1 MPSSTPRSTLEM
13 LEGRQNTGRRHAA
26 ATVLIAASLS
36 LFTAAVGLFGEY
48 VIVPPEGDRGSAWLF
63 GGLAALFGTAALLA
77 LVYKRRID
85 SGVVVDMHLTQL
97 GRADD
102 RSSTWDR
109 TVMTSFAGLH
119 RSFSV
124 QPVPWNGAGGAVARA
139 DVTGQLDDLVS
150 GLDRVLE
157 SHHAD
162 LVRITPEGPVPAIIG
177 MGALTFLPSDFRLF
191 EVPDNATPGRG
202 GFTLEQRERFL
213 EFDAEAYRRIVSRHE
228 PDVQAEE
235 QAQLRVTVDGKDVPR
250 WRSSCRPD
258 PSVRLV
264 RLSLGA
270 VKKGGIGRWMP
281 FAEAPLWGESGPF
294 IQAGALLD
302 GTDPDAQVGSTPTG
316 APVRRFASVRISQL
330 ASARGASAASRRE
343 QASGDS
349 LVADPETVAIFFAD
363 VIAWTLARYPNAQI
377 HLTARVPR
385 VIAFMLGAALS
396 HTPHWPARK
405 LATRSPVASLRP
417 APSGAGSTS
426 ARTSA
431 PPARFF
437 PADMARRLRLW
448 GTYDAPTTP
457 QDGRPGLALFDVF
470 PETMCLTPTGADS
483 ADAQRAGR
491 VSDCLSRAAQRVSR
505 RFRTRRRSAP

>member
-1 MPSSTPRSTLEM
+1 MPSTTPRSTLEM

-26 ATVLIAASLS
+26 AAVFIAAALS

-48 VIVPPEGDRGSAWLF
+48 VLVPPEGDRGSAWLF
-63 GGLAALFGTAALLA
+63 GGFAALFGAAALLA

-124 QPVPWNGAGGAVARA
+124 QPVPWNGTGDAVARA
-139 DVTGQLDDLVS
+139 DVTGQLGDLVS

-157 SHHAD
+157 AHHAD
-162 LVRITPEGPVPAIIG
+162 LVRITPEGPIPAIIG

-202 GFTLEQRERFL
+202 GFSREQRERFL
-213 EFDAEAYRRIVSRHE
+213 EFDAEAYRRIVSRHD

-250 WRSSCRPD
+250 WRETFRPD
-258 PSVRLV
+258 PSVRRV

-270 VKKGGIGRWMP
+270 VKKGGIECWMP
-281 FAEAPLWGESGPF
+281 FAEVPLWGESGPF

-302 GTDPDAQVGSTPTG
+302 GTGPDTQVGSTPTG
-316 APVRRFASVRISQL
+316 APVRRFASVQISQL
-330 ASARGASAASRRE
+330 TSTGRASATSRRE
-343 QASGDS
+343 QATGDA

-363 VIAWTLARYPNAQI
+363 VLAWTLARYPNAQI

-385 VIAFMLGAALS
+385 VIAFMLGAALA

-405 LATRSPVASLRP
+405 PLTRGPASSLRH
-417 APSGAGSTS
+417 APSGAPPPQSTS
-426 ARTSA
+426 APT
-431 PPARFF
+431 RFF
-437 PADMARRLRLW
+437 PADMAARLRLW

-457 QDGRPGLALFDVF
+457 HDGRPGLALFDVF
-470 PETMCLTPTGADS
+470 PETVGLTPLGAHTTHS
-483 ADAQRAGR
+483 QPAGR
-491 VSDCLSRAAQRVSR
+491 VSGRLSRAAQRLR
-505 RFRTRRRSAP
+505 HRIRTRPRSAP